1 MATYYNCT
9 YFLPLVQPLE
19 GCLPACS
26 SHRYVCVGVQ
36 GVCCCF
42 QWSARMCQLVEH
54 RWAPSC
60 NYLLFSSAGK
70 IVDPGSEEEAEEK
83 VWAGRISQL
92 VDKQQP
98 VAPPVSQRRFAGSL
112 FSHADALST
121 STKYLN
127 MSLSAPA
134 RLPVGAAH
142 ARWGGGQKMCFVM
155 TVSEVGF
162 LFFLF
167 WCCSFVPPNPHLFLN
182 EIIQP
187 MSVCQ
192 VQIPNWA

>member
-1 MATYYNCT
+1 
-9 YFLPLVQPLE
+9 
-19 GCLPACS
+19 
-26 SHRYVCVGVQ
+26 
-36 GVCCCF
+36 
-42 QWSARMCQLVEH
+42 MCQLVEH

-98 VAPPVSQRRFAGSL
+98 VAPSVSQRRFAGSL

-142 ARWGGGQKMCFVM
+142 ACWGPGQKMCFVM
-155 TVSEVGF
+155 TVSEVFF
-162 LFFLF
+162 LFFVLVLF
-167 WCCSFVPPNPHLFLN
+167 FCISKPTLVPEWNYPAYVSVSGPNPQLGLRL
-182 EIIQP
+182 
-187 MSVCQ
+187 
-192 VQIPNWA
+192 